1 MSTEPQP
8 LPPKLGKYEIRRE
21 VGRGGMGVV
30 YEGYDPLIH
39 RRVALKTLISEL
51 FTGTQ
56 ADTYLTRLQRE
67 AQAAGRLSHPNI
79 VAVYDFGE
87 EPLPNPE
94 HAGARM
100 AFIAME
106 FVEGRELSSY
116 LSAAERFPQ
125 AEIARIMSQLLDAL
139 EYSHKHGVVHRD
151 IKPSNIIL
159 LADGTVKVA
168 DFGIARIESSTLTQV
183 GTVMGSPSYM
193 SPEQFLAQTVDGR
206 SDLYSAGVVFYE
218 LLTGEVPFAGSFSN
232 IMHRVL
238 NEEPSPAS
246 VLNVHLSK
254 SIDAI
259 LRRAM
264 AKRPA
269 ERYQSAAEFKHA
281 ILAEFS
287 GAAVTDA
294 VTQPAQAT
302 AVRPPSAVSSPAAA
316 SSGSRQGMMIIA
328 ACVLAGVA
336 AGAYL
341 LWGSR
346 LTGATL
352 AASTATTAVAPEPSH
367 AAPPASGA
375 PADASPAAAA
385 AAAPTQPGT
394 VVISA
399 VGLADPSDP
408 RFAKATPEIERSVW
422 GDARRQLIEKAVAL
436 YVEPK
441 SINTNYAVLRDKLLS
456 HSDQYIA
463 TVLEQTPTQTSP
475 YGLVSGTMRASV
487 KVRDVQKSLNQI
499 SRDERVEF
507 IRNNGDPRIAVNIRA
522 LSAAGDPAAGAQRS
536 ALAENILMERI
547 RSFGFVAVDQALAKP
562 PADFLLDGEVRFKK
576 LSATLPASGV
586 TIEKF
591 VLTSWTV
598 RAVDTKTG
606 EQVYYNTKIPEKQSW
621 ASEELAL
628 QDVGRLIGAEFSK
641 DFFLDYFDFGT
652 KKVRLR
658 FTGLPPTAAAA
669 VFAEVNATLRV
680 LNATPVAQDGGDVV
694 IDADLSGGSD
704 AASALIQ
711 DSLLAPLNRKLG
723 KACFALG
730 STAGTE
736 VRIGFDPGCTTTA
749 MLNRLETVPPEALMD
764 APTRRI
770 EDVVQDPNSLRRTV
784 L

>member
-1 MSTEPQP
+1 MTTESQP

-51 FTGTQ
+51 FTGPQ

-79 VAVYDFGE
+79 VAVYDYGE
-87 EPLPNPE
+87 EALADPE

-116 LSAAERFPQ
+116 LSAAERFS
-125 AEIARIMSQLLDAL
+125 AASITRIMSELLDAL

-218 LLTGEVPFAGSFSN
+218 LLTGEVPFTGSFSN

-238 NEEPSPAS
+238 NEEASPPS
-246 VLNVHLSK
+246 VLNVHLPK
-254 SIDAI
+254 SIDAVV
-259 LRRAM
+259 RRAM

-281 ILAEFS
+281 IVAAFS
-287 GAAVTDA
+287 EAAAAGTDA
-294 VTQPAQAT
+294 DATQSTVIRPESAIGAPLAAAAQA
-302 AVRPPSAVSSPAAA
+302 R
-316 SSGSRQGMMIIA
+316 GSRQGVMIIA
-328 ACVLAGVA
+328 ACALAGVA

-346 LTGATL
+346 LSTPSPAPSSRVL
-352 AASTATTAVAPEPSH
+352 AAAPESSHAVAPVEAAP
-367 AAPPASGA
+367 AAPPLQA
-375 PADASPAAAA
+375 
-385 AAAPTQPGT
+385 GT
-394 VVISA
+394 AIISA
-399 VGLADPSDP
+399 VGLADPTNP
-408 RFAKATPEIERSVW
+408 RFASAAPEIERSLW

-436 YVEPK
+436 YVDPA
-441 SINTNYAVLRDKLLS
+441 SIRTNYAILRDKVLS

-463 TVLEQTPTQTSP
+463 AVLEQTPPQTSP
-475 YGLVSGTMRASV
+475 YGLVSGTMRATV

-499 SRDERVEF
+499 SRDDRVEF
-507 IRNNGDPRIAVNIRA
+507 IRNHGDPRIAVDIRA
-522 LSAAGDPAAGAQRS
+522 QSAAGDAAAAPQRS
-536 ALAENILMERI
+536 AVAENILTERI
-547 RSFGFVAVDQALAKP
+547 RSFGFVVVDRQLAKP
-562 PADFLLDGEVRFKK
+562 PPDFLLDGEVRFKK
-576 LSATLPASGV
+576 LSARLPASGL

-598 RAVDTKTG
+598 RAIDTKSG

-628 QDVGRLIGAEFSK
+628 QDVGRLVGAEFSK
-641 DFFLDYFDFGT
+641 DFFLQYFDFGT
-652 KKVRLR
+652 KRVRLR
-658 FTGLPPTAAAA
+658 FTGLPAAASGA

-680 LNATPVAQDGGDVV
+680 LNATPVEQTGGDVV
-694 IDADLSGGSD
+694 IDTDLSGGSD

-723 KACFALG
+723 KTCFSLRSA
-730 STAGTE
+730 AAE
-736 VRIGFDPGCTTTA
+736 EIHIGFDPACTTTA
-749 MLNRLETVPPEALMD
+749 MLDRLETAPPEALMD
-764 APTRRI
+764 APTLRI
-770 EDVVQDPNSLRRTV
+770 EDIVQDPTKLRRTV

>member
-1 MSTEPQP
+1 MSTEAPP
-8 LPPKLGKYEIRRE
+8 LPAKLGKYEIRRE

-51 FTGTQ
+51 FTGPQ

-79 VAVYDFGE
+79 VAVYDYGE
-87 EPLPNPE
+87 EALPNPE

-116 LSAAERFPQ
+116 LGAAERFPEAQ
-125 AEIARIMSQLLDAL
+125 ITRIMSELLDAL

-218 LLTGEVPFAGSFSN
+218 LLTGEVPFTGSFSN

-238 NEEPSPAS
+238 NEEPSPPS
-246 VLNVHLSK
+246 VLNVHLPK

-269 ERYQSAAEFKHA
+269 ERYQTAAEFKHA
-281 ILAEFS
+281 IIAAFS
-287 GAAVTDA
+287 GAAT
-294 VTQPAQAT
+294 T
-302 AVRPPSAVSSPAAA
+302 AAA
-316 SSGSRQGMMIIA
+316 SDPTQATLIRPESAISAPAVSARASRQGLMVIA
-328 ACVLAGVA
+328 ACVLAGAA

-341 LWGSR
+341 LWGSH
-346 LTGATL
+346 LTQPGLAVTSSP
-352 AASTATTAVAPEPSH
+352 AASAPEPVH
-367 AAPPASGA
+367 AATAATAPQVLSVPSGTA
-375 PADASPAAAA
+375 
-385 AAAPTQPGT
+385 
-394 VVISA
+394 VISA
-399 VGLADPSDP
+399 VGLADPNDP
-408 RFAKATPEIERSVW
+408 RFSKAAPEIERMVW
-422 GDARRQLIEKAVAL
+422 GDARRQLIAKAVAL
-436 YVEPK
+436 YVDPA
-441 SINTNYAVLRDKLLS
+441 SIKTNYAILRTKLLS
-456 HSDQYIA
+456 RSDQYIT
-463 TVLEQTPTQTSP
+463 TVLEQTPPQTSA
-475 YGLVSGTMRASV
+475 YGLVAGTMRATV

-499 SRDERVEF
+499 SRDDRVEF

-522 LSAAGDPAAGAQRS
+522 QSAVGDPAAGAQRS
-536 ALAENILMERI
+536 AVAENILLERI
-547 RSFGFVAVDQALAKP
+547 RSFGFVAVDDQLAKP

-576 LSATLPASGV
+576 LSATLPASGL

-598 RAVDTKTG
+598 RAVDAKTG
-606 EQVYYNTKIPEKQSW
+606 EQVYYNTKIPDKQSW
-621 ASEELAL
+621 TSEELAL
-628 QDVGRLIGAEFSK
+628 KEIGRLIGAEFSK
-641 DFFLDYFDFGT
+641 DFFLQYFDFGT

-658 FTGLPPTAAAA
+658 FTGLPRTASAG

-680 LNATPVAQDGGDVV
+680 LNATAVAEDGDDVV
-694 IDADLSGGSD
+694 IDTDLSGGSD
-704 AASALIQ
+704 AASALVQ
-711 DSLLAPLNRKLG
+711 NSLVGPLNRKLG
-723 KACFALG
+723 RNCFILSGA
-730 STAGTE
+730 AAAE
-736 VRIGFDPGCTTTA
+736 VRIGFEPACTTSA
-749 MLNRLETVPPEALMD
+749 MLNQLETVPPEALMD
-764 APTRRI
+764 APTLRI
-770 EDVVQDPNSLRRTV
+770 EDVVQDPNKLRRTV

>member
-1 MSTEPQP
+1 MSTEAPP
-8 LPPKLGKYEIRRE
+8 LPAKLGKYEIRRE

-51 FTGTQ
+51 FTGPQ
-56 ADTYLTRLQRE
+56 ADAYLTRLQRE

-79 VAVYDFGE
+79 VAVYDYGE
-87 EPLPNPE
+87 EALPNPE

-116 LSAAERFPQ
+116 LGAAERFPDAQ
-125 AEIARIMSQLLDAL
+125 ITRIMAELLDAL

-218 LLTGEVPFAGSFSN
+218 LLTGEVPFTGSFSN

-238 NEEPSPAS
+238 NEEPSPPS
-246 VLNVHLSK
+246 VLNVHLPK

-269 ERYQSAAEFKHA
+269 ERYQTAAEFKHA
-281 ILAEFS
+281 IIAAFS
-287 GAAVTDA
+287 GAAT
-294 VTQPAQAT
+294 T
-302 AVRPPSAVSSPAAA
+302 AAA
-316 SSGSRQGMMIIA
+316 SDPTQATLIRPESAISAPAVSTRASRQGLMVIA
-328 ACVLAGVA
+328 ACVLAGAA

-346 LTGATL
+346 LTQPGL
-352 AASTATTAVAPEPSH
+352 AATSSPATSAPEPVH
-367 AAPPASGA
+367 AAT
-375 PADASPAAAA
+375 PAAA
-385 AAAPTQPGT
+385 PQVLSVPSGT
-394 VVISA
+394 AVISA
-399 VGLADPSDP
+399 VGLADPNDP
-408 RFAKATPEIERSVW
+408 RFSKAAPEIERMVW
-422 GDARRQLIEKAVAL
+422 GDARRQLIAKAVAL
-436 YVEPK
+436 YVDPA
-441 SINTNYAVLRDKLLS
+441 SIKTNYAILRNKLLS
-456 HSDQYIA
+456 RSDQYIT
-463 TVLEQTPTQTSP
+463 TVREQTPPQTSA
-475 YGLVSGTMRASV
+475 YGLVAGTMRATV

-499 SRDERVEF
+499 SRDDRVEF

-522 LSAAGDPAAGAQRS
+522 QSAVGDPAAGAQRS
-536 ALAENILMERI
+536 AVAENILLERI
-547 RSFGFVAVDQALAKP
+547 RSFGFVAVDDQLAKP

-576 LSATLPASGV
+576 LSATLPASGL

-598 RAVDTKTG
+598 RAVDAKTG

-628 QDVGRLIGAEFSK
+628 KEIGRLIGAEFSK
-641 DFFLDYFDFGT
+641 DFFLQYFDFGT

-658 FTGLPPTAAAA
+658 FSGLPRTASAG

-680 LNATPVAQDGGDVV
+680 LNATAVEEDGDDVV
-694 IDADLSGGSD
+694 IDTDLSGGSD
-704 AASALIQ
+704 AASALVQ
-711 DSLLAPLNRKLG
+711 NSLVGPRNRKLG
-723 KACFALG
+723 RNCFILSGA
-730 STAGTE
+730 AAAE
-736 VRIGFDPGCTTTA
+736 VRIGFDPACTTSA
-749 MLNRLETVPPEALMD
+749 MLNQLETVPPEALMD
-764 APTRRI
+764 APTLRI
-770 EDVVQDPNSLRRTV
+770 EDVVQDPNKLRRTV

>member
-1 MSTEPQP
+1 MSTESQP
-8 LPPKLGKYEIRRE
+8 LPSHLGKYEIRRE

-51 FTGTQ
+51 FTGPQ
-56 ADTYLTRLQRE
+56 ADAYLSRLQRE

-79 VAVYDFGE
+79 VAVYDYGE
-87 EPLPNPE
+87 EALADPE

-106 FVEGRELSSY
+106 FVEGRELSGY
-116 LSAAERFPQ
+116 LSAAERFST
-125 AEIARIMSQLLDAL
+125 ASITRIMSELLDAL

-218 LLTGEVPFAGSFSN
+218 LLTGEVPFTGSFSN

-246 VLNVHLSK
+246 VLNVHLPK
-254 SIDAI
+254 SIDAV

-287 GAAVTDA
+287 AAAQAGAVTDP
-294 VTQPAQAT
+294 TQST
-302 AVRPPSAVSSPAAA
+302 AIRTEQPIGPLAAA
-316 SSGSRQGMMIIA
+316 APARGARQGALIIA
-328 ACVLAGVA
+328 ACVLAGA
-336 AGAYL
+336 AAAAYL
-341 LWGSR
+341 LWGSHLSR
-346 LTGATL
+346 PPPV
-352 AASTATTAVAPEPSH
+352 AARAVVAAAPEPSQAVAP
-367 AAPPASGA
+367 AAPPPA
-375 PADASPAAAA
+375 PLQA
-385 AAAPTQPGT
+385 GT
-394 VVISA
+394 AIISA
-399 VGLADPSDP
+399 VGLADPNDP
-408 RFAKATPEIERSVW
+408 RFAKAAPEIERSVW
-422 GDARRQLIEKAVAL
+422 GDARRQLIAKAVAL
-436 YVEPK
+436 YVDPS
-441 SINTNYAVLRDKLLS
+441 SIRTNYAILRDKVLS
-456 HSDQYIA
+456 RSEQYIT
-463 TVLEQTPTQTSP
+463 TVLEQTPPQTSP
-475 YGLVSGTMRASV
+475 YGLVSGTMRATV
-487 KVRDVQKSLNQI
+487 RVRDVQKSLNQI
-499 SRDERVEF
+499 SREDRVDF
-507 IRNNGDPRIAVNIRA
+507 IRNHGDPRIAVDIRA
-522 LSAAGDPAAGAQRS
+522 QSAATDPAPVPQRS
-536 ALAENILMERI
+536 AVAENILTERI
-547 RSFGFVAVDQALAKP
+547 RSFGFVVVDRELAKP
-562 PADFLLDGEVRFKK
+562 PPDFLLDGEVRFKK
-576 LSATLPASGV
+576 LSARLAASGL
-586 TIEKF
+586 TIDKF

-628 QDVGRLIGAEFSK
+628 QDVGRLIGGEFSK
-641 DFFLDYFDFGT
+641 DFFLQYFDFGT
-652 KKVRLR
+652 KRVRLR
-658 FTGLPPTAAAA
+658 FSGLPRTASGA

-680 LNATPVAQDGGDVV
+680 LNATPVEQSGGDVV
-694 IDADLSGGSD
+694 IDTDLSGGSD

-723 KACFALG
+723 KTCFAVR
-730 STAGTE
+730 SAASDE
-736 VRIGFDPGCTTTA
+736 VRIGFAEACTTSP
-749 MLNRLETVPPEALMD
+749 MLDQLERAPPEALMD
-764 APTRRI
+764 APTLRI
-770 EDVVQDPNSLRRTV
+770 EDVVQDPNRLRRTV

>member
-1 MSTEPQP
+1 MSTESQP
-8 LPPKLGKYEIRRE
+8 PPAKLGKYEIRRE

-51 FTGTQ
+51 FTGPQ

-79 VAVYDFGE
+79 VAVYDYGE
-87 EPLPNPE
+87 EALADPE

-116 LSAAERFPQ
+116 LSAAERFST
-125 AEIARIMSQLLDAL
+125 ASITRIMSELLDAL

-218 LLTGEVPFAGSFSN
+218 LLTGEVPFTGSFSN

-238 NEEPSPAS
+238 NEEPSPPS
-246 VLNVHLSK
+246 VLNVHLPK
-254 SIDAI
+254 SIDAV

-287 GAAVTDA
+287 ASSAAGPIADST
-294 VTQPAQAT
+294 QAT
-302 AVRPPSAVSSPAAA
+302 TIRSESALGAPLAAA
-316 SSGSRQGMMIIA
+316 AAARGSRQGVMIIA
-328 ACVLAGVA
+328 ACVLAGAA

-346 LTGATL
+346 LSGSAPPASSAVV
-352 AASTATTAVAPEPSH
+352 AAAPERSH
-367 AAPPASGA
+367 AAAAVVAAPPA
-375 PADASPAAAA
+375 
-385 AAAPTQPGT
+385 PTLQAGT
-394 VVISA
+394 AIISA
-399 VGLADPSDP
+399 VGLADPNDP
-408 RFAKATPEIERSVW
+408 RFAQAAPEIERSVW
-422 GDARRQLIEKAVAL
+422 GDARRQLIAKAVAL
-436 YVEPK
+436 YVDPA
-441 SINTNYAVLRDKLLS
+441 SIRTNYAILRDKVLS
-456 HSDQYIA
+456 RSDQYIT
-463 TVLEQTPTQTSP
+463 TVLEQSAPQASP
-475 YGLVSGTMRASV
+475 YGLVSGTMRATV

-499 SRDERVEF
+499 SRDDRVEF
-507 IRNNGDPRIAVNIRA
+507 IRNHGDPRIAVDIRA
-522 LSAAGDPAAGAQRS
+522 LSAAGDPAAAPQRS
-536 ALAENILMERI
+536 SVAENILTERI
-547 RSFGFVAVDQALAKP
+547 RSFGFVVVDRELAKP
-562 PADFLLDGEVRFKK
+562 PPDFVLDGEVRFKR
-576 LSATLPASGV
+576 LSARLPASGL

-606 EQVYYNTKIPEKQSW
+606 EQVYYNTKVPEKQSW

-641 DFFLDYFDFGT
+641 DFFLQYFDFGT
-652 KKVRLR
+652 KRVRLR
-658 FTGLPPTAAAA
+658 FTGLPAAAAGA

-680 LNATPVAQDGGDVV
+680 LNATPVEQSGGDVV
-694 IDADLSGGSD
+694 IDTDLSGGSD

-723 KACFALG
+723 KTCFSVRGAA
-730 STAGTE
+730 TEE
-736 VRIGFDPGCTTTA
+736 VRIGFDAACTTTA
-749 MLNRLETVPPEALMD
+749 MLDRLETAPPEALMD
-764 APTRRI
+764 APTLRI
-770 EDVVQDPNSLRRTV
+770 EDVVQDPSRLRRTV

>member
-1 MSTEPQP
+1 MSTESQP
-8 LPPKLGKYEIRRE
+8 LPPKKLGKYEIRRE

-51 FTGTQ
+51 FTGPQ

-79 VAVYDFGE
+79 VAVYDYGE
-87 EPLPNPE
+87 EALADPE
-94 HAGARM
+94 HVGARM

-116 LSAAERFPQ
+116 LSAAERFST
-125 AEIARIMSQLLDAL
+125 ASITRIMSELLDAL

-206 SDLYSAGVVFYE
+206 SDLYSAGVVLYE
-218 LLTGEVPFAGSFSN
+218 LLTGEVPFTGSFSN

-238 NEEPSPAS
+238 NEEPSPPS
-246 VLNVHLSK
+246 VLNVHLPK
-254 SIDAI
+254 SIDAV

-269 ERYQSAAEFKHA
+269 ERYQSAAEFKQA

-287 GAAVTDA
+287 GAAAGAIADP
-294 VTQPAQAT
+294 TQST
-302 AVRPPSAVSSPAAA
+302 AIRPQSAIGASVAAA
-316 SSGSRQGMMIIA
+316 APARGSRQGVMIIA
-328 ACVLAGVA
+328 ACVLAGAA

-346 LTGATL
+346 LSVPTP
-352 AASTATTAVAPEPSH
+352 AASSAGVTAAPEPSRAAAL
-367 AAPPASGA
+367 AAPP
-375 PADASPAAAA
+375 PAAPLQA
-385 AAAPTQPGT
+385 GT
-394 VVISA
+394 AIISA
-399 VGLADPSDP
+399 VGLADPNDP
-408 RFAKATPEIERSVW
+408 RFAKAAPEIERSVW
-422 GDARRQLIEKAVAL
+422 GDARRQLIAKAVAL
-436 YVEPK
+436 YVDPS
-441 SINTNYAVLRDKLLS
+441 SISTNYAILRDKVLS
-456 HSDQYIA
+456 RSDQYIA
-463 TVLEQTPTQTSP
+463 TVLEQSAPQTSP
-475 YGLVSGTMRASV
+475 YGLVSGTMRATV

-499 SRDERVEF
+499 SRDDRVDF
-507 IRNNGDPRIAVNIRA
+507 IRNHGDPRIAVDIRA
-522 LSAAGDPAAGAQRS
+522 QSAAGDPAPAPQRS
-536 ALAENILMERI
+536 SIAENILTERI
-547 RSFGFVAVDQALAKP
+547 RSFGFVVVDRELAKP
-562 PADFLLDGEVRFKK
+562 PPDFLLDGEVRFKR
-576 LSATLPASGV
+576 LSARLPASGL

-606 EQVYYNTKIPEKQSW
+606 EQVYYNTKIPDKQSW

-641 DFFLDYFDFGT
+641 DFFLQYFDFGT
-652 KKVRLR
+652 KRVRLR
-658 FTGLPPTAAAA
+658 FSGLPAAASGA

-680 LNATPVAQDGGDVV
+680 LNATPVEQSGGDVV
-694 IDADLSGGSD
+694 IDTDLSGGSD

-711 DSLLAPLNRKLG
+711 DSLLAPLNRKLA
-723 KACFALG
+723 KTCFSLRSVA
-730 STAGTE
+730 SDE
-736 VRIGFDPGCTTTA
+736 VRIGFDVACTTTA
-749 MLNRLETVPPEALMD
+749 MLDRLETAPPEALMD
-764 APTRRI
+764 APTLRI
-770 EDVVQDPNSLRRTV
+770 EDVVQDPNRLRRTV

>member
-1 MSTEPQP
+1 MSTESQP

-51 FTGTQ
+51 FTGPQ

-79 VAVYDFGE
+79 VAVYDYGE
-87 EPLPNPE
+87 EALADPE
-94 HAGARM
+94 HVGARM

-106 FVEGRELSSY
+106 FIEGRELSSY
-116 LSAAERFPQ
+116 LSAAERFST
-125 AEIARIMSQLLDAL
+125 ASITRIMSELLDAL

-206 SDLYSAGVVFYE
+206 SDLYSAGVVLYE
-218 LLTGEVPFAGSFSN
+218 LLTGEVPFTGSFSN

-246 VLNVHLSK
+246 VLNVHLPK
-254 SIDAI
+254 SIDAV

-269 ERYQSAAEFKHA
+269 DRYQSAAEFKHA
-281 ILAEFS
+281 MLAEFS
-287 GAAVTDA
+287 GAAA
-294 VTQPAQAT
+294 GAI
-302 AVRPPSAVSSPAAA
+302 AAA
-316 SSGSRQGMMIIA
+316 TQSTAIRPESAIGAAAAAAAPAHGSRQGVMIIA
-328 ACVLAGVA
+328 ACVLAGAA

-346 LTGATL
+346 LGVPTP
-352 AASTATTAVAPEPSH
+352 AASRAAVAVAPEPSRAAAP
-367 AAPPASGA
+367 AAPP
-375 PADASPAAAA
+375 PAAPLQA
-385 AAAPTQPGT
+385 GT
-394 VVISA
+394 AIISA

-408 RFAKATPEIERSVW
+408 RFAKAAPEIERSVW
-422 GDARRQLIEKAVAL
+422 GDARRQLIAKAVAL
-436 YVEPK
+436 YVDPS
-441 SINTNYAVLRDKLLS
+441 SIRTNYAILRDKVLS
-456 HSDQYIA
+456 RSDQYIT
-463 TVLEQTPTQTSP
+463 TVLEQTPPQTSP
-475 YGLVSGTMRASV
+475 YGLVSGTMRATV

-499 SRDERVEF
+499 SRDDRVDF
-507 IRNNGDPRIAVNIRA
+507 IRNHGDPRIAVDIRA
-522 LSAAGDPAAGAQRS
+522 QSAAGDPAPQRS
-536 ALAENILMERI
+536 SVAENILTERI
-547 RSFGFVAVDQALAKP
+547 RSFGFVVVDRELAKP
-562 PADFLLDGEVRFKK
+562 PPDFLLDGEVRFRR
-576 LSATLPASGV
+576 LSARLPASGL

-641 DFFLDYFDFGT
+641 DFFLQYFDFGT
-652 KKVRLR
+652 KRVRLR
-658 FTGLPPTAAAA
+658 FSGLPAAASGA

-680 LNATPVAQDGGDVV
+680 LNATPVEQSGGDVV
-694 IDADLSGGSD
+694 IDTDLSGGSD

-723 KACFALG
+723 KTCFSLRSVA
-730 STAGTE
+730 SDE
-736 VRIGFDPGCTTTA
+736 VRIGFADACSTTA
-749 MLNRLETVPPEALMD
+749 MLDRLETAPPEALMD
-764 APTRRI
+764 APTLRI
-770 EDVVQDPNSLRRTV
+770 EDVVQDPNKLRRT
-784 L
+784 LL

>member
-1 MSTEPQP
+1 MSTEAPP
-8 LPPKLGKYEIRRE
+8 LPTKLGKYEIRRE

-51 FTGTQ
+51 FTGPQ
-56 ADTYLTRLQRE
+56 ADVYLSRLQRE

-79 VAVYDFGE
+79 VAVYDYGE
-87 EPLPNPE
+87 EALPNPE

-116 LSAAERFPQ
+116 LGAAERFPTAQ
-125 AEIARIMSQLLDAL
+125 ITRIMSELLDAL

-218 LLTGEVPFAGSFSN
+218 LLTGEVPFTGSFSN

-238 NEEPSPAS
+238 NEDPSPPS
-246 VLNVHLSK
+246 VLNVHLPK

-269 ERYQSAAEFKHA
+269 ERYQTAAEFKHA
-281 ILAEFS
+281 IIAEFS
-287 GAAVTDA
+287 GAATTAAAADP
-294 VTQPAQAT
+294 TQAT
-302 AVRPPSAVSSPAAA
+302 LIRPESAISAPAARTRA
-316 SSGSRQGMMIIA
+316 SRQGLMVIA
-328 ACVLAGVA
+328 ACVLAGAA

-346 LTGATL
+346 LTQPGL
-352 AASTATTAVAPEPSH
+352 AATSSPAATAPEPVR
-367 AAPPASGA
+367 AAT
-375 PADASPAAAA
+375 PAAAPQA
-385 AAAPTQPGT
+385 LSVPSGT
-394 VVISA
+394 AVISA
-399 VGLADPSDP
+399 VGLADPNDP
-408 RFAKATPEIERSVW
+408 RSAKAAPEIERMVW
-422 GDARRQLIEKAVAL
+422 GDARRQLIAKAVAL
-436 YVEPK
+436 YVDPA
-441 SINTNYAVLRDKLLS
+441 SIKTNYAILRTKLLS
-456 HSDQYIA
+456 RSDQYIT
-463 TVLEQTPTQTSP
+463 TVLEQTPPQTSA
-475 YGLVSGTMRASV
+475 YGLVAGTMRATV

-499 SRDERVEF
+499 SRDNRVEF

-522 LSAAGDPAAGAQRS
+522 QSTVGDPAAGAQRS
-536 ALAENILMERI
+536 AVAENILLERI
-547 RSFGFVAVDQALAKP
+547 RSFGFVAVDDQLAKP

-576 LSATLPASGV
+576 LSATLPASGL

-598 RAVDTKTG
+598 RAVDAKTG

-628 QDVGRLIGAEFSK
+628 KEIGRLIGAEFSK
-641 DFFLDYFDFGT
+641 DFFLQYFDFGT

-658 FTGLPPTAAAA
+658 FTGLPRTASAG
-669 VFAEVNATLRV
+669 VLAEVNATLRV
-680 LNATPVAQDGGDVV
+680 LNATPVEENGGDVV
-694 IDADLSGGSD
+694 IDTDLSGGSI
-704 AASALIQ
+704 AASALVQ
-711 DSLLAPLNRKLG
+711 DSLVGPLNRKLG
-723 KACFALG
+723 RNCFTLSGA
-730 STAGTE
+730 AAAE
-736 VRIGFDPGCTTTA
+736 VHIGFDPACTTSA
-749 MLNRLETVPPEALMD
+749 MLNQLETVPPEALMD
-764 APTRRI
+764 APTLRI
-770 EDVVQDPNSLRRTV
+770 EDVVQDPNKLRRTV